1 MSDDLVEAM
10 ARGIYHANLREE
22 ATPWDDLVATH
33 SDKPGTLGYRALELV
48 RIKARAAIRA
58 AEASG
63 GLVVGKMP
71 EKAASN
77 HSMGL
82 WGDGYNAALAEVRAN
97 AVKVEGV

>member
-58 AEASG
+58 VEASG

-71 EKAASN
+71 ELVDSMSN
-77 HSMGL
+77 H
-82 WGDGYNAALAEVRAN
+82 GDGWNAAIRKVRAN